1 MISKIK
7 KKKRKIL
14 QMKSKINYM
23 NSIVYDHNLN
33 PKKVNQFTNLGNNV
47 KEYLALKIQRGSPRN
62 FSRKNVTLGR
72 YFLNCKRIK

>member
-1 MISKIK
+1 
-7 KKKRKIL
+7 
-14 QMKSKINYM
+14 M

-62 FSRKNVTLGR
+62 FSKKKVT
-72 YFLNCKRIK
+72 